1 MNMHDRRAWL
11 HRILNRRAE
20 KQKASQAAEATSTGP
35 KPRRRR
41 RRPRSNTW
49 MHRARTRLRVLRY
62 ELKATCVQPDRLCGN
77 GILEGELRAGANG
90 LLDSAGSYIH
100 QAAGGRAAPWRLSS
114 WWNGHAYEGTQA
126 CLHAAE
132 VAIIGLSEPARVWNR
147 IDAVLALAG
156 PLCQRDPRL
165 KLVEQLRRRNNPR
178 DDRLPTAV
186 AVLLEAAYAVQE
198 ERAVRSRNFR
208 NRLIRAGGTLSLL
221 LGVTLAV
228 AWRNSGAIP
237 VCTNDCPA
245 QGACGLREVGLV
257 MLLGM
262 LGAATHVAGRLQK
275 MGGSWNPYNLP
286 FYQELI
292 KLPIGAL
299 TAVIGLLLV
308 GTNWLPVIQAPTSWR
323 GVMAYAVAFGLAQI
337 ALTRNIDQRA
347 EKLLASEPDPD
358 EAKQLEKVP
367 DTRPAT

>member
-1 MNMHDRRAWL
+1 MRGRRACL
-11 HRILNRRAE
+11 HRFLTRRAG
-20 KQKASQAAEATSTGP
+20 KPRTSQAGHTASTATELL
-35 KPRRRR
+35 
-41 RRPRSNTW
+41 RPRSNTW
-49 MHRARTRLRVLRY
+49 LHRAQTRLCVLHY
-62 ELKATCVQPDRLCGN
+62 ELEATCGRPDRLCRN
-77 GILEGELRAGANG
+77 GIRQEKLRAGADC
-90 LLDSAGSYIH
+90 LLRTAERHIH
-100 QAAGGRAAPWRLSS
+100 DAAGGRGMWWRLGS
-114 WWNGHAYEGTQA
+114 WWNGEAYEGTQS

-132 VAIIGLSEPARVWNR
+132 VAIIVLSEPARAWSR

-156 PLCQRDPRL
+156 PLCQKDPRL
-165 KLVEQLRRRNNPR
+165 ALVEQLKRSNSPKDERVPS
-178 DDRLPTAV
+178 AV
-186 AVLLEAAYAVQE
+186 AALLEAAYAVQE

-208 NRLIRAGGTLSLL
+208 NRLIRTGGMLTLL
-221 LGVTLAV
+221 LMATLIV

-237 VCTNDCPA
+237 VSADSCPGTA
-245 QGACGLREVGLV
+245 GSGLREVGLV

-262 LGAATHVAGRLQK
+262 LGAATHIVGRLQK

-286 FYQELI
+286 FYQEMI

-308 GTNWLPVIQAPTSWR
+308 GTRWLPVVEAPDSWR
-323 GVMAYAVAFGLAQI
+323 AVVAYAVAFGVAQL

-367 DTRPAT
+367 DMKASGSGS

>member
-1 MNMHDRRAWL
+1 MW
-11 HRILNRRAE
+11 
-20 KQKASQAAEATSTGP
+20 
-35 KPRRRR
+35 
-41 RRPRSNTW
+41 
-49 MHRARTRLRVLRY
+49 
-62 ELKATCVQPDRLCGN
+62 
-77 GILEGELRAGANG
+77 
-90 LLDSAGSYIH
+90 
-100 QAAGGRAAPWRLSS
+100 WRLGS
-114 WWNGHAYEGTQA
+114 WWNGEAYEGTQS

-132 VAIIGLSEPARVWNR
+132 VAIIVLSEPARAWSR

-156 PLCQRDPRL
+156 PLCQKDPRL
-165 KLVEQLRRRNNPR
+165 ALVEQLKRSNSPKDERVPS
-178 DDRLPTAV
+178 AV
-186 AVLLEAAYAVQE
+186 AALLEAAYAVQE

-208 NRLIRAGGTLSLL
+208 NRLIRTGGMLTLL
-221 LGVTLAV
+221 LMATLIV

-237 VCTNDCPA
+237 VSADSCPGTA
-245 QGACGLREVGLV
+245 GSGLREVGLV

-262 LGAATHVAGRLQK
+262 LGAATHIVGRLQK

-286 FYQELI
+286 FYQEMI

-308 GTNWLPVIQAPTSWR
+308 GTRWLPVVEAPDSWR
-323 GVMAYAVAFGLAQI
+323 AVVAYAVAFGVAQL

-367 DTRPAT
+367 DMKASGSGS